1 MTTETDTTLRMTR
14 VIKASPSDVFRAWTE
29 PAEMRKWAAPDGVN
43 VQRTEVDLTVGGKY
57 LISMRSS
64 EGDEYN
70 AYGVYREVSPPSKLV
85 YTWRWKEEA
94 HDCGETLVTV
104 EFNDMGGSTEL
115 VLTHDLF
122 PALEAKTGHEQGWTS
137 CLSNFAALFED

>member
-29 PAEMRKWAAPDGVN
+29 PAEMRKWAAPEGVN
-43 VQRTEVDLTVGGKY
+43 VQQTEVDLTVGGKY

-70 AYGVYREVSPPSKLV
+70 AYGVYP
-85 YTWRWKEEA
+85 
-94 HDCGETLVTV
+94 ETPL
-104 EFNDMGGSTEL
+104 GARL
-115 VLTHDLF
+115 
-122 PALEAKTGHEQGWTS
+122 
-137 CLSNFAALFED
+137 

>member
-14 VIKASPSDVFRAWTE
+14 MINASPGDVFRAWTE
-29 PAEMRKWAAPDGVN
+29 PAEMRKWAAPEGV
-43 VQRTEVDLTVGGKY
+43 VVHKTEIDLTVGGKY
-57 LISMRSS
+57 LLTMRAPD
-64 EGDEYN
+64 GAEYN
-70 AYGVYREVSPPSKLV
+70 AYGVYREINPPAKLV

-137 CLSNFAALFED
+137 CLSNFAALFVD